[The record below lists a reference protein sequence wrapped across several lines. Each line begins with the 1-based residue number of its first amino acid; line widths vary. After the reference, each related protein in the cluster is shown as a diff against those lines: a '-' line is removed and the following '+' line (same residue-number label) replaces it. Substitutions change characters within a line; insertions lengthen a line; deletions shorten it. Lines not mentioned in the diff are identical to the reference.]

1 MGVPPP
7 PPPPPIA
14 RKKSAQEL
22 GANALA
28 AELKKKQ
35 QK

>member
-7 PPPPPIA
+7 PPPPPPMA

-22 GANALA
+22 SANALA
-28 AELKKKQ
+28 AELMKRKK
-35 QK
+35 